1 MDLSLL
7 IKAHSGIAIVT
18 LLIYIIRG
26 VMMLANSSKTNSRG
40 LLAVASLFTLLLF
53 GLGVYL
59 GFMQKLSFADGFI
72 LTKIISLLLFVAFG
86 VIALK
91 QGLSKPIAS
100 VLWLL
105 GLAAFIYASLIGSHI
120 LPPLFK
126 II

>member
-1 MDLSLL
+1 MDISLL

-91 QGLSKPIAS
+91 QGLSKPTAS
-100 VLWLL
+100 ILWLL
-105 GLAAFIYASLIGSHI
+105 GLAAFIYSSLIGSHI
-120 LPPLFK
+120 LLPLF
-126 II
+126 

>member
-120 LPPLFK
+120 LLPLF
-126 II
+126 

>member
-26 VMMLANSSKTNSRG
+26 VMMLSNSSKTNSRG

-100 VLWLL
+100 ILWLL
-105 GLAAFIYASLIGSHI
+105 GLAAFIYASLIGSH
-120 LPPLFK
+120 LLLPLF
-126 II
+126 

>member
-120 LPPLFK
+120 LPPLF
-126 II
+126 